1 MTEMQRGAANIYLF
15 GEWSLDT
22 GSRELRRAGDI
33 VPIEPKPFDLLQ
45 FLIEN
50 RDSAISK
57 DALQDAIWPGVVVA
71 ESSLTRCVMKTR
83 RALSDNA
90 DQAEMIKTV
99 PRHGYRFVAEVREET
114 VPQAVTGP
122 VESSK
127 PTIAVLPFA
136 NMSDDRSNDY
146 LSDGM
151 ADDLTT
157 MLSGVPGIFVI
168 ARNSSFSYRGDIPD
182 VRQVGADLGARYVI
196 EGSIRKMGERLR
208 INVQLVETGGGA
220 HLWAEIY
227 DRPLADIFDVQDE
240 VTRGIAAVLGNELYK
255 AEFARARASDEKTL
269 DAWGLVARA
278 MGHYH
283 SGFSRGRLLES
294 IRLCH
299 EAIERAPEFARA
311 HSLLS
316 INLAMLV
323 VNDWSK
329 QVSEDTKQAS
339 TVAGLRCSWT
349 PVTSGLSIN
358 GAPSTAILANM
369 TGQLEFWNWRSKSIV
384 SSCRQ

>member
-122 VESSK
+122 LSR
-127 PTIAVLPFA
+127 A
-136 NMSDDRSNDY
+136 NRRLRY
-146 LSDGM
+146 CRLRTC
-151 ADDLTT
+151 LTT
-157 MLSGVPGIFVI
+157 
-168 ARNSSFSYRGDIPD
+168 
-182 VRQVGADLGARYVI
+182 
-196 EGSIRKMGERLR
+196 
-208 INVQLVETGGGA
+208 
-220 HLWAEIY
+220 
-227 DRPLADIFDVQDE
+227 
-240 VTRGIAAVLGNELYK
+240 AA
-255 AEFARARASDEKTL
+255 
-269 DAWGLVARA
+269 
-278 MGHYH
+278 
-283 SGFSRGRLLES
+283 
-294 IRLCH
+294 
-299 EAIERAPEFARA
+299 
-311 HSLLS
+311 
-316 INLAMLV
+316 
-323 VNDWSK
+323 
-329 QVSEDTKQAS
+329 
-339 TVAGLRCSWT
+339 
-349 PVTSGLSIN
+349 
-358 GAPSTAILANM
+358 M
-369 TGQLEFWNWRSKSIV
+369 TI
-384 SSCRQ
+384 CRMEWPMT